1 MAKLQPHTEKVLGE
15 HLALTF
21 VDKSDYAVFSCLDN
35 AGEVHSVPLSL
46 VRLNQFIYVQG
57 GQNDTKA
64 ALYKDGRT
72 VKIVCVAENQTPKL
86 KYAEFSAI
94 KNDAKALANQVFTM
108 QYKSTVCTTKVLL
121 IDNVQEKKLALQLL
135 SQKYCAKYMSSFDIL
150 ADEYLDKINVYRFE
164 IMDITAKTNKVVQ
177 AGEKL

>member
-21 VDKSDYAVFSCLDN
+21 VDKSDYAVFSCLDD
-35 AGEVHSVPLSL
+35 AGEVHSVPLCL
-46 VRLNQFIYVQG
+46 VRMNQFIYAQG
-57 GQNDTKA
+57 GIQSSTA
-64 ALYKDGRT
+64 QLYKDGRT

-86 KYAEFSAI
+86 KYAELSAI
-94 KNDAKALANQVFTM
+94 KHDAKALANQVFTM
-108 QYKSTVCTTKVLL
+108 QYKSAICTTQAVL
-121 IDNVQEKKLALQLL
+121 IENAQEKKLALQLL

-164 IMDITAKTNKVVQ
+164 IMDISAKTNKVIQ
-177 AGEKL
+177 AA

>member
-21 VDKSDYAVFSCLDN
+21 VDKSDYAVFSCTDD
-35 AGEVHSVPLSL
+35 AGEVHTVPLAL
-46 VRLNQFIYVQG
+46 VRYNQFIYVQG

-64 ALYKDGRT
+64 QLYKDGRT
-72 VKIVCVAENQTPKL
+72 VQIVCVAENQTPKL
-86 KYAEFSAI
+86 KYSEFSVI

-108 QYKSTVCTTKVLL
+108 QYKSAICTAKVAL
-121 IDNVQEKKLALQLL
+121 IENPQEKKLALQLL

-164 IMDITAKTNKVVQ
+164 LIDITAKSNKVIQ
-177 AGEKL
+177 AS

>member
-21 VDKSDYAVFSCLDN
+21 VDKSDYAVFSCTDD
-35 AGEVHSVPLSL
+35 ASEVHTVPLAL
-46 VRLNQFIYVQG
+46 VRYNQFIYVQG

-64 ALYKDGRT
+64 QLYKDGRT
-72 VKIVCVAENQTPKL
+72 VQIVCVAENQTPKL
-86 KYAEFSAI
+86 KYSEFSVI

-108 QYKSTVCTTKVLL
+108 QYKSAICTAKVAL
-121 IDNVQEKKLALQLL
+121 IENPQEKKLALQLL

-164 IMDITAKTNKVVQ
+164 LIDITAKSNKVIQ
-177 AGEKL
+177 AS

>member
-21 VDKSDYAVFSCLDN
+21 VDKSDYAVFSCTDD
-35 AGEVHSVPLSL
+35 AGEVHAVPLAL
-46 VRLNQFIYVQG
+46 VRYNQFIYVQG

-64 ALYKDGRT
+64 QLYKDGRT
-72 VKIVCVAENQTPKL
+72 VQIVCVAENQTPKL
-86 KYAEFSAI
+86 KYSEFSVI

-108 QYKSTVCTTKVLL
+108 QYKSAICSAKVAL
-121 IDNVQEKKLALQLL
+121 IENPQEKKLALQLL

-164 IMDITAKTNKVVQ
+164 LIDITAKSNKVIQ
-177 AGEKL
+177 AS